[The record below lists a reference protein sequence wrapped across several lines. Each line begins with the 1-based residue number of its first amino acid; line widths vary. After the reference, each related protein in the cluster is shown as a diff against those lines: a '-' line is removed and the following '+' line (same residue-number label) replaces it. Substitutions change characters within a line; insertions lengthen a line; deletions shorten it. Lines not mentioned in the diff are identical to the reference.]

1 MAQVTIYLDE
11 ETNRRLTEAAKAENL
26 SKSKW
31 ISMII
36 RHTTETQWPDS
47 VVRLA
52 GAWKNFPSLEEI
64 RSSGSEDSPREVI

>member
-11 ETNRRLTEAAKAENL
+11 ETNRRLTEAAKAENQ

-36 RHTTETQWPDS
+36 RQKTETQWPDS